1 LQNVLKRTQNEQQL
15 SAEMRAFR
23 PEFEFF
29 IASQFLPEA
38 SNGQDAHGQDR
49 PVGGIRRTARK
60 YENRGNEAKKSL
72 KTKHITFLNVADF
85 ACFVRKSTGI
95 SPQRDQMMPHFAK
108 TESGRATPSLTA

>member
-15 SAEMRAFR
+15 SAEMRALHVK
-23 PEFEFF
+23 FEFSGTSL
-29 IASQFLPEA
+29 ALAET
-38 SNGQDAHGQDR
+38 SNVKGDR
-49 PVGGIRRTARK
+49 GRNRLVGGIRRTARK

-95 SPQRDQMMPHFAK
+95 SPQREQMTPHFAK
-108 TESGRATPSLTA
+108 TGSERATPSLTA